1 MGVMAA
7 LVGLQTGLS
16 MYGQHQQAKQ
26 QQAMYQAQA
35 QAAQQNAA
43 IISRQREQQAEA
55 YAQKQSKLNDKLKIA
70 RGQAL
75 AAAGASGLTADGS
88 VLDAIGSMEDEHR
101 QDSMNL
107 LQNQRNDS
115 WGAYV
120 NEVNARNQANA
131 YSAAAANAKAAGRR
145 NMLGTLIGGAAS
157 IYALKGKS
165 GSEKPAAESS
175 NNAWYEYGMNNIA
188 INQNPYANVD
198 KYGLDLITG
207 KQVGPDPYAKLRP
220 KKNAISLW

>member
-7 LVGLQTGLS
+7 LIGLQTGLS
-16 MYGQHQQAKQ
+16 MYGQHQEAKQ

-43 IISRQREQQAEA
+43 IISKQREQQAEA

-75 AAAGASGLTADGS
+75 ATAGASGLTADGS
-88 VLDAIGSMEDEHR
+88 VLDAIGSMEDEHK

-145 NMLGTLIGGAAS
+145 KMLGTLIGGAAS
-157 IYALKGKS
+157 IYGLNGKGKS
-165 GSEKPAAESS
+165 DTTTSS
-175 NNAWYEYGMNNIA
+175 GDWYDMGMKNIS
-188 INQNPYANVD
+188 INQNPYANAS
-198 KYGLDLITG
+198 KYGMDLVTG
-207 KQVGPDPYAKLRP
+207 NQIGTSNNWLGLPKAKR
-220 KKNAISLW
+220 AFF

>member
-7 LVGLQTGLS
+7 LVGLQTALS
-16 MYGQHQQAKQ
+16 MYGQHQEAKQ

-43 IISRQREQQAEA
+43 IISKQREQQAEA

-88 VLDAIGSMEDEHR
+88 VLDAIGSMEDEHK

-145 NMLGTLIGGAAS
+145 KMLGTLIGGVAS
-157 IYALKGKS
+157 IYGLNGKGKS
-165 GSEKPAAESS
+165 DTTTSS
-175 NNAWYEYGMNNIA
+175 GDWYDMGMKNIS
-188 INQNPYANVD
+188 INQNPYANAS
-198 KYGLDLITG
+198 KYGMDLVTG
-207 KQVGPDPYAKLRP
+207 NQIGTSNNWLGLPKAKR
-220 KKNAISLW
+220 AFF

>member
-7 LVGLQTGLS
+7 LIGLQTGLS
-16 MYGQHQQAKQ
+16 MYGQHQEAKQ

-43 IISRQREQQAEA
+43 IISKQREQQAEA

-88 VLDAIGSMEDEHR
+88 VLDAIGSMEDEHK

-145 NMLGTLIGGAAS
+145 KMLGTLIGGAAS
-157 IYALKGKS
+157 IYGLKGKS
-165 GSEKPAAESS
+165 SGGDSVNASS
-175 NNAWYEYGMNNIA
+175 DWYDMGMKNIS
-188 INQNPYANVD
+188 INQNPYANAS
-198 KYGLDLITG
+198 KYGMDLVTG
-207 KQVGPDPYAKLRP
+207 NQIGTSNNWLGLP
-220 KKNAISLW
+220 KVKRAFF

>member
-7 LVGLQTGLS
+7 LIGLQTGLS
-16 MYGQHQQAKQ
+16 MYGQHQEAKQ

-43 IISRQREQQAEA
+43 IISKQREQQAEA

-88 VLDAIGSMEDEHR
+88 VLDAIGSMEDEHK
-101 QDSMNL
+101 QDSINL

-115 WGAYV
+115 WSAYV
-120 NEVNARNQANA
+120 NEVNSRNQANA
-131 YSAAAANAKAAGRR
+131 YMAAADNVKTAARR

-157 IYALKGKS
+157 IYGLNGKGKS
-165 GSEKPAAESS
+165 DTTTSS
-175 NNAWYEYGMNNIA
+175 GDWYDMGMKNIS
-188 INQNPYANVD
+188 INQNPYANAS
-198 KYGLDLITG
+198 KYGMDLVTG
-207 KQVGPDPYAKLRP
+207 NQIGTGNNWLGLPKAKKP
-220 KKNAISLW
+220 FF

>member
-7 LVGLQTGLS
+7 LVGLQTALS
-16 MYGQHQQAKQ
+16 MYGQHQEAKQ

-43 IISRQREQQAEA
+43 IISKQREQQAEA

-88 VLDAIGSMEDEHR
+88 VLDAIGSMEDEHK

-115 WGAYV
+115 WSAYV
-120 NEVNARNQANA
+120 NEVNSRNQANA
-131 YSAAAANAKAAGRR
+131 YMAAADNVKTAARR
-145 NMLGTLIGGAAS
+145 KMLGTLIGGAAS
-157 IYALKGKS
+157 IYGLNGKGKS
-165 GSEKPAAESS
+165 DTTTSS
-175 NNAWYEYGMNNIA
+175 GDWYDMGMKNIS
-188 INQNPYANVD
+188 INQNPYANAS
-198 KYGLDLITG
+198 KYGMDLVTG
-207 KQVGPDPYAKLRP
+207 NQIGTSNNWLGLPKAKR
-220 KKNAISLW
+220 AFF

>member
-7 LVGLQTGLS
+7 LVGLQTALS
-16 MYGQHQQAKQ
+16 MYGQHQEAKQ

-43 IISRQREQQAEA
+43 IISKQREQQAEA

-88 VLDAIGSMEDEHR
+88 VLDAIGSMEDEHK

-145 NMLGTLIGGAAS
+145 KMLGTLIGGAAS
-157 IYALKGKS
+157 IYGLNGKGKS
-165 GSEKPAAESS
+165 DTTTSS
-175 NNAWYEYGMNNIA
+175 GDWYDMGMKNIS
-188 INQNPYANVD
+188 INQNPYANAS
-198 KYGLDLITG
+198 KYGMDLVTG
-207 KQVGPDPYAKLRP
+207 NQIGTSNNWLGLPKAKR
-220 KKNAISLW
+220 AFF

>member
-7 LVGLQTGLS
+7 LVGLQTALS
-16 MYGQHQQAKQ
+16 MYGQHQEAKQ

-43 IISRQREQQAEA
+43 IISKQREQQAEA

-88 VLDAIGSMEDEHR
+88 VLDAIGSMEDEHK

-115 WGAYV
+115 WSAYV

-131 YSAAAANAKAAGRR
+131 YMAAADNVKTAARR
-145 NMLGTLIGGAAS
+145 KMLGTLIGGAAS
-157 IYALKGKS
+157 IYGLNGKGKS
-165 GSEKPAAESS
+165 DTTTSS
-175 NNAWYEYGMNNIA
+175 GDWYDMGMKNIS
-188 INQNPYANVD
+188 INQNPYANAS
-198 KYGLDLITG
+198 KYGMDLVTG
-207 KQVGPDPYAKLRP
+207 NQIGTSNNWLGLPKAKR
-220 KKNAISLW
+220 AFF

>member
-7 LVGLQTGLS
+7 LIGLQTGLS
-16 MYGQHQQAKQ
+16 MYGQHQEAKQ

-43 IISRQREQQAEA
+43 IISKQREQQAEA

-88 VLDAIGSMEDEHR
+88 VLDAIGSMEDEHK

-115 WGAYV
+115 WSAYV
-120 NEVNARNQANA
+120 NEVNSRNQANA
-131 YSAAAANAKAAGRR
+131 YMAAADNVKTAARR

-157 IYALKGKS
+157 IYGLKGKGKS
-165 GSEKPAAESS
+165 DTATSS
-175 NNAWYEYGMNNIA
+175 SDWYDMGMKNIS
-188 INQNPYANVD
+188 INQNPYANAS
-198 KYGLDLITG
+198 KYGMDLVTG
-207 KQVGPDPYAKLRP
+207 NQIGTGNNWLGLP
-220 KKNAISLW
+220 KVKKPFF